1 MPHSQ
6 LSYENEDKLQDECG
20 IFASY
25 NVESASYDCFL
36 GLNALQHRGQEA
48 CGIVT
53 YDSDKKKFFQVLG
66 KGEISE
72 VFIKNKIGNQE
83 GTNFKESLPGKFAI
97 GHVRYSTS
105 GAKKDDGNI
114 QPVFGKLK
122 DGRNISIAHNGNMIE
137 FEDIKENLIKNG
149 AKFLTTMDTEVI
161 LHMIIENKKDNIVD
175 KIRDSLKEIRGAYSL
190 TIMVDDMI
198 IGVRDIYGVR
208 PLVLGQIKEK
218 QSYFLSSETCALDIV
233 GATFLKTIDPGEI
246 IIIKDG
252 NYTIFNLFEEKKPQ
266 RFCLFEYIYFL
277 RPDSINDN
285 LSVYQ
290 ARKSIGAQ
298 LAQESYNNID
308 ADIVIPVP
316 DSGIPAALG
325 FAEKTGLKF
334 DFGII
339 RNHYIGRTFLKP
351 SDEKRNS
358 DLHIKHN
365 ANKSVVEG
373 KKIIVVDD
381 SIVRGNTSRRIVKML
396 REAGAK
402 EIHMRIACP
411 EIKFSCLYGID
422 TPDKNELISTKGNI
436 EQLREYLGLDSLAFL
451 SLDGLYKAIKG
462 EKRNNSQPQFCD
474 ACFTGEYFI

>member
-1 MPHSQ
+1 MNSRF
-6 LSYENEDKLQDECG
+6 LYEEEDKLKDECG
-20 IFASY
+20 VFAAY

-53 YDSDKKKFFQVLG
+53 YDPDKKSIFSVLG
-66 KGEISE
+66 KGELSE
-72 VFIKNKIGNQE
+72 VFIKNRVGNQE
-83 GTNFKESLPGKFAI
+83 GTNFKESLPGKFAV

-122 DGRNISIAHNGNMIE
+122 DGRNIVIAHNGNMIE
-137 FEDIKENLIKNG
+137 FDHIKKRLIEDG
-149 AKFLTTMDTEVI
+149 AQFSTTMDTEVI
-161 LHMIIENKKDNIVD
+161 LHMIIQNKKENLID
-175 KIRDSLKEIRGAYSL
+175 KIRDTLKEIRGAYSL
-190 TIMVDDMI
+190 IIMVDDMI
-198 IGVRDIYGVR
+198 IGVRDQYGLR

-233 GATFLKTIDPGEI
+233 GASFLKTIDGGEI
-246 IIIKDG
+246 IIIKDR

-290 ARKSIGAQ
+290 VRKNIGAQ
-298 LAQESYNNID
+298 LAQETFDID
-308 ADIVIPVP
+308 ADVVIPVP
-316 DSGIPAALG
+316 DSGIPAAIG
-325 FAEKTGLKF
+325 FSEKSGLKF
-334 DFGII
+334 EMGIV

-351 SDEKRNS
+351 SNEKRNS

-365 ANKSVVEG
+365 ANKAVVEG
-373 KKIIVVDD
+373 KKIVIVDD

-396 REAGAK
+396 KEAGAK
-402 EIHMRIACP
+402 EVHMRVACP
-411 EIKFSCLYGID
+411 EIKFSCIYGID
-422 TPDKNELISTKGNI
+422 TPDKNELISNKNNI
-436 EQLREYLGLDSLAFL
+436 EQLRDYLGLDSLAFL

-462 EKRNNSQPQFCD
+462 EKRNNNQPQFCD
-474 ACFTGEYFI
+474 ACLTGDYFI

>member
-1 MPHSQ
+1 MHHSNF
-6 LSYENEDKLQDECG
+6 SYDNEDKLQDECG
-20 IFASY
+20 IFAVY

-53 YDSDKKKFFQVLG
+53 YDSEKKKLFDVLG
-66 KGEISE
+66 KGELSE
-72 VFIKNKIGNQE
+72 VFIKNKVGNQE
-83 GTNFKESLPGKFAI
+83 GTNFKESLPGRFAI

-105 GAKKDDGNI
+105 GTKKDDGNI
-114 QPVFGKLK
+114 QPVCGKLK
-122 DGRNISIAHNGNMIE
+122 DGRDLVIAHNGNMIE
-137 FEDIKENLIKNG
+137 FDSIKENLIKNG
-149 AKFLTTMDTEVI
+149 AEFKTTMDTEVI
-161 LHMIIENKKDNIVD
+161 LHMIIQNKKDNIID
-175 KIRDSLKEIRGAYSL
+175 KIRDSLREIRGAYSF
-190 TIMVDDMI
+190 TIMIDDMI
-198 IGVRDIYGVR
+198 IGIRDPYGIR
-208 PLVLGQIKEK
+208 PLVLGQIREK

-233 GATFLKTIDPGEI
+233 GAKFLKTINPGEI

-252 NYTIFNLFEEKKPQ
+252 NYTIFNLFEEKKSQ

-290 ARKSIGAQ
+290 VRKNIGAQ
-298 LAQESYNNID
+298 LAKESYNVS
-308 ADIVIPVP
+308 ADVVIPVP

-325 FAEKTGLKF
+325 FSEKTGLKF

-373 KKIIVVDD
+373 KRIIVVDD

-402 EIHMRIACP
+402 EVHMRIACP

-422 TPDKNELISTKGNI
+422 TPDQNELISNKNNI
-436 EQLREYLGLDSLAFL
+436 EQLKDYLGLDSLAFL
-451 SLDGLYKAIKG
+451 SLDGLYNSIKG

-474 ACFTGEYFI
+474 ACFTGEYFV